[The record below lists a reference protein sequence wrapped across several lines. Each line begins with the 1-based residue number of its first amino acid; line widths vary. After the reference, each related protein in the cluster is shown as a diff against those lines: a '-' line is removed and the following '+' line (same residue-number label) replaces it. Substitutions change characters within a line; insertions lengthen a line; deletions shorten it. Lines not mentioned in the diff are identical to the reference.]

1 MSSRSTRFT
10 DHPAAAGRTF
20 HLESL
25 GCAKNQ
31 VDSELMIA
39 ALQKAGWERASGPA
53 AADVLIVNTC
63 GFITE
68 AKTQSIETSLSL
80 KAQHPGKIVI
90 MAGCLSERY
99 RDTLA
104 RELPEIDGFLGNRD
118 PADIVALLEGRPL
131 AKPASA
137 AHLASPVGPAA
148 PARPYERP
156 HLLSF
161 PGSAYV
167 KIAEGCANRCTYC
180 AIPLIR
186 GELASRDRA
195 EIVAEIR
202 GLRDRGIKELI
213 LIAQDLGSYGKD
225 RGRAEL
231 VPLLSDIASLSG
243 DFWVRLLYIHPDHFP
258 EGLLD
263 VVSADARFLPYFDL
277 PFQHAAPGILRAMG
291 RRGDPERNLALVSEI
306 RGRLPLAA
314 IRSTFLL
321 GFPGETD
328 ADFADLLDFQDK
340 ARLDWVGAFTYS
352 REEDTPAY
360 SMAGKVTKAAAAR
373 RKAELETRQV
383 PITERALDARV
394 GTTLD
399 VLVEEQVEGEDMSIG
414 RGYLQAPDV
423 DGLVVLMRR
432 LPPGTTARAHHA
444 EKRRGPG
451 GRECLLRVDR
461 PKTARRR
468 IRQILR
474 GTRPISRCS
483 IPSRGKPW
491 CTRGRL
497 C

>member
-1 MSSRSTRFT
+1 MSSRSPRST
-10 DHPAAAGRTF
+10 DQPAPAGRSF
-20 HLESL
+20 HVESL

-39 ALQKAGWERASGPA
+39 ALQKAGWSLATGPGS
-53 AADVLIVNTC
+53 ADVLIVNTC
-63 GFITE
+63 GFITD
-68 AKTQSIETSLSL
+68 AKTESIETSLAL
-80 KAQHPGKIVI
+80 KAQHPDKRVV

-99 RDTLA
+99 RDVLA
-104 RELPEIDGFLGNRD
+104 RELPEIDAFLGNRD
-118 PADIVALLEGRPL
+118 PAAIVELLEGRGS
-131 AKPASA
+131 PAA
-137 AHLASPVGPAA
+137 GPVGALSPDPAEPVRA
-148 PARPYERP
+148 YERR

-186 GELASRDRA
+186 GELASRDRG
-195 EIVAEIR
+195 EILAEIR

-225 RGRAEL
+225 RAGAAL
-231 VPLLSDIASLSG
+231 VPLLSDIASLEG

-258 EGLLD
+258 RGLLD
-263 VVSADARFLPYFDL
+263 VVAADARFLPYFDL

-291 RRGDPERNLALVSEI
+291 RRGEPDRNLALVSEI
-306 RGRLPLAA
+306 RARLPLAA

-321 GFPGETD
+321 GFPGETEE
-328 ADFADLLDFQDK
+328 DFAQLLDFQDK

-360 SMAGKVTKAAAAR
+360 SMRGKVTKAAAAR

-399 VLVEEQVEGEDMSIG
+399 VLVEEEVEGEDMSIG

-423 DGLVVLMRR
+423 DGLVVLRRR
-432 LPPGTTARAHHA
+432 LPPGTVRRARITRRNGFDLEA
-444 EKRRGPG
+444 EIVPG
-451 GRECLLRVDR
+451 
-461 PKTARRR
+461 
-468 IRQILR
+468 
-474 GTRPISRCS
+474 
-483 IPSRGKPW
+483 
-491 CTRGRL
+491 
-497 C
+497 

>member
-1 MSSRSTRFT
+1 
-10 DHPAAAGRTF
+10 
-20 HLESL
+20 
-25 GCAKNQ
+25 
-31 VDSELMIA
+31 MIA
-39 ALQKAGWERASGPA
+39 ALQKAGWALASGPGT
-53 AADVLIVNTC
+53 ADVLIVNTC
-63 GFITE
+63 GFITD
-68 AKTQSIETSLSL
+68 AKTESIETSLSL
-80 KAQHPGKIVI
+80 KAQHPGKKVV

-99 RDTLA
+99 RDVLA

-118 PADIVALLEGRPL
+118 PADIVDLLEGRGS
-131 AKPASA
+131 SA
-137 AHLASPVGPAA
+137 AADAGSVRA
-148 PARPYERP
+148 YERS

-186 GELASRDRA
+186 GALASRDRV
-195 EIVAEIR
+195 EILAEIR
-202 GLRDRGIKELI
+202 DLRDRGIKELI

-225 RGRAEL
+225 RGGAEL
-231 VPLLSDIASLSG
+231 VPLLSDIASLNG

-263 VVSADARFLPYFDL
+263 LIAADPRFLPYFDL

-291 RRGDPERNLALVSEI
+291 RRGEPDRNLALVSEI
-306 RGRLPLAA
+306 RSRLPLAA

-328 ADFADLLDFQDK
+328 ADFARLLEFQDA

-360 SMAGKVTKAAAAR
+360 SMGGKVTKAAAAR

-399 VLVEEQVEGEDMSIG
+399 VLVEEEVEGEDMSIG

-423 DGLVVLMRR
+423 DGLVVLRGRR
-432 LPPGTTARAHHA
+432 PPGTVARARITRRNGVDLEA
-444 EKRRGPG
+444 ESVRG
-451 GRECLLRVDR
+451 
-461 PKTARRR
+461 
-468 IRQILR
+468 
-474 GTRPISRCS
+474 
-483 IPSRGKPW
+483 
-491 CTRGRL
+491 
-497 C
+497 

>member
-1 MSSRSTRFT
+1 
-10 DHPAAAGRTF
+10 
-20 HLESL
+20 
-25 GCAKNQ
+25 
-31 VDSELMIA
+31 MIA
-39 ALQKAGWERASGPA
+39 ALQKAGWERASGPG

-63 GFITE
+63 GFITD
-68 AKTQSIETSLSL
+68 AKTESIETSLAL
-80 KAQHPGKIVI
+80 KARHPDKKVV

-99 RDTLA
+99 REVLA

-118 PADIVALLEGRPL
+118 PADIVELLEGRGPL
-131 AKPASA
+131 
-137 AHLASPVGPAA
+137 
-148 PARPYERP
+148 PARPADSAVAFPAVPAEVPRSYERP

-186 GELASRDRA
+186 GALASRDRG
-195 EIVAEIR
+195 EILAEIR
-202 GLRDRGIKELI
+202 GLRDRGIRELI

-225 RGRAEL
+225 RSGTGL
-231 VPLLSDIASLSG
+231 VPLLSDIASLEG

-263 VVSADARFLPYFDL
+263 LVAADARFLPYFDL

-291 RRGDPERNLALVSEI
+291 RRGEPARNLALVSEI
-306 RGRLPLAA
+306 RARLPLAA

-321 GFPGETD
+321 GFPGESD
-328 ADFADLLDFQDK
+328 EDFAQLLDFQDE

-360 SMAGKVTKAAAAR
+360 SMPGRVAKAAAAR

-383 PITERALDARV
+383 PITQQALDARV

-399 VLVEEQVEGEDMSIG
+399 VLVEEEVAGEDMSIG

-432 LPPGTTARAHHA
+432 LSPGTVTRARITRRNGFDLEA
-444 EKRRGPG
+444 EIVTG
-451 GRECLLRVDR
+451 
-461 PKTARRR
+461 
-468 IRQILR
+468 
-474 GTRPISRCS
+474 
-483 IPSRGKPW
+483 
-491 CTRGRL
+491 
-497 C
+497 